1 MIELKN
7 PDFKQYRHPEF
18 LQTLHLKKWEQ
29 KLLNLFLIRE
39 RFQLTND
46 KMNEIK
52 LLDQQKFYEIRV
64 VSKININ
71 SKMKAQFDQF
81 LINI

>member
-18 LQTLHLKKWEQ
+18 LQTLHLNKLEQ

-39 RFQLTND
+39 RFHLKND

-52 LLDQQKFYEIRV
+52 LDQQKFHEIRV
-64 VSKININ
+64 VSKIIID
-71 SKMKAQFDQF
+71 SKMKV
-81 LINI
+81 

>member
-52 LLDQQKFYEIRV
+52 LDQQKFHGIRI
-64 VSKININ
+64 VSKIIID
-71 SKMKAQFDQF
+71 SKMKA
-81 LINI
+81 